1 VGIATLEP
9 DNIMMGPKLRDHD
22 IVIGVFGV
30 SKFAAPHEIMNPPC
44 GTLAYVAPEVL
55 TMKGCGQ
62 V

>member
-1 VGIATLEP
+1 MKPE
-9 DNIMMGPKLRDHD
+9 NILMGSKSH
-22 IVIGVFGV
+22 IVSGDFGV
-30 SKFAAPHEIMNPPC
+30 SHFAAPHEIMNLPC

>member
-1 VGIATLEP
+1 MKPE
-9 DNIMMGPKLRDHD
+9 NILMGSKSRDDD

-30 SKFAAPHEIMNPPC
+30 SHFAAPHEIMNPPC